1 MPERVGGI
9 GYVQDFVYH
18 KGDIFMKK
26 IAIVLVS
33 LLFVACSSTPKSTSP
48 EKTAN
53 KPPAITKSEAVVS
66 STTETNV
73 SVPSAETE
81 ANKLAAELQELPNK
95 SVFFDFDKSV
105 IKPQY
110 QDVIQMQAEF
120 IKAHKN
126 DIVTVEGNCDERG
139 STEYNLAL
147 GDRRAKA
154 ARKNLELLGVP
165 ATQIRT
171 VSLGEERARLLCHE
185 ENCWKENRRD
195 DFVHKLD

>member
-1 MPERVGGI
+1 
-9 GYVQDFVYH
+9 
-18 KGDIFMKK
+18 MKK

-33 LLFVACSSTPKSTSP
+33 LLFAACSSTPKSIP
-48 EKTAN
+48 REETAN
-53 KPPAITKSEAVVS
+53 KPPATTKSEAAVS

-73 SVPSAETE
+73 PVSSAETE
-81 ANKLAAELQELPNK
+81 ANKLSAKLQELQNK

-120 IKAHKN
+120 IQAHKN

-147 GDRRAKA
+147 GDRRATA